1 MTVQQ
6 ENSTTTTIDV
16 TLKLPDRLCK
26 AAQAISVLLGYDT
39 FEDYLCELIRVDVK
53 SEIESAGQLEMMVD
67 EDVRERILAEIE

>member
-6 ENSTTTTIDV
+6 ENSSSTTIDV

-26 AAQAISVLLGYDT
+26 VAQAISVLLGYDT

-53 SEIESAGQLEMMVD
+53 SEIESAGQLEMMVA

>member
-6 ENSTTTTIDV
+6 ENSSTTIDV
-16 TLKLPDRLCK
+16 IQKLPDRLCK

-39 FEDYLCELIRVDVK
+39 SEDYLCELIRVDVK
-53 SEIESAGQLEMMVD
+53 SEIESAGQLEMMVA

>member
-6 ENSTTTTIDV
+6 ENSSSTTIDV

-39 FEDYLCELIRVDVK
+39 SEDYLCELIRVD
-53 SEIESAGQLEMMVD
+53 
-67 EDVRERILAEIE
+67 

>member
-6 ENSTTTTIDV
+6 ENSSTTTIDV
-16 TLKLPDRLCK
+16 ILKLPDRLCK

-39 FEDYLCELIRVDVK
+39 SEDYLCELIRVDVK
-53 SEIESAGQLEMMVD
+53 SEIESAGQLEMMVA

>member
-6 ENSTTTTIDV
+6 ENSSSTTIDV
-16 TLKLPDRLCK
+16 ILKLPDRLCK

-39 FEDYLCELIRVDVK
+39 SEDYLCELIRVDVK
-53 SEIESAGQLEMMVD
+53 SEIESAGQLEMMVA

>member
-6 ENSTTTTIDV
+6 ENSSSTTIDV

-26 AAQAISVLLGYDT
+26 VAQAISVLLGYDT
-39 FEDYLCELIRVDVK
+39 SEDYLCELIRVDVK
-53 SEIESAGQLEMMVD
+53 SEIESAGQLEMMVA

>member
-6 ENSTTTTIDV
+6 ENSSSTTIDV

-26 AAQAISVLLGYDT
+26 VAQAISVLLGYDA

-53 SEIESAGQLEMMVD
+53 SEIESAGQLEMMVA